1 MGGRLHGY
9 ECFRLLHLRP
19 ESAFF
24 VARIW
29 AVAAFIIFCA
39 SIDDRKHYASKGRN
53 KQFQFSNMP
62 ILHKT
67 DESNA

>member
-1 MGGRLHGY
+1 MFSIASFAPRVG
-9 ECFRLLHLRP
+9 F
-19 ESAFF
+19 FF
-24 VARIW
+24 VPRIW

-62 ILHKT
+62 ISHKT